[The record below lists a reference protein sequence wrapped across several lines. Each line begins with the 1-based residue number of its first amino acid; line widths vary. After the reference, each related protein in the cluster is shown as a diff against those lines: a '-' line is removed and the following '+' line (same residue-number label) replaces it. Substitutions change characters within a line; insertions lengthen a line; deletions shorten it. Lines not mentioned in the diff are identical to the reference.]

1 MTYSRPYAGVPEDIQ
16 EVLQELIPDAD
27 EYHVVHRRRFAR
39 TLQVLL
45 EEQPK
50 GRLLEIGTSG
60 VIPAALARLAPMPSG
75 PQIVVTNF
83 DTEKPVKHVYTDRLG
98 FNYEAARV
106 DLEFDPLPF
115 KDESIDWV
123 LCCEVLEHMEIDP
136 MSMLSEINRVLK
148 PEGRLLLTT
157 PNVVSSTG
165 LHKMLLGLEPYLFM
179 QYHRTREYH
188 RHNYEYSI
196 HTLFQVLKA
205 AGFSGKL
212 WTEDTFEDGR
222 PSTVEALRR
231 AGFTVQHTGDNIFA
245 LCRKDGPVID
255 RFPAAIYV

>member
-1 MTYSRPYAGVPEDIQ
+1 MVYSHPFADIPEDIR
-16 EVLQELIPDAD
+16 EVLQELIPVDD
-27 EYHVVHRRRFAR
+27 DYHVVHRRRFAR
-39 TLQVLL
+39 TLQVLV

-50 GRLLEIGTSG
+50 GHLLEVGTSG
-60 VIPAALARLAPMPSG
+60 VIPDALKVLVPELS
-75 PQIVVTNF
+75 ITVTNF
-83 DTEKPVKHVYTDRLG
+83 DLDMPVKHEYLSPKEIAYPAFRI
-98 FNYEAARV
+98 
-106 DLEFDPLPF
+106 DLEHDSIPA
-115 KDESIDWV
+115 KDEVFDWV

-136 MSMLSEINRVLK
+136 MAMLSEVNRVLK
-148 PEGRLLLTT
+148 PGGRLLLTT

-165 LHKMLLGLEPYLFM
+165 LHKMLMHGLEPYLFM

-205 AGFSGKL
+205 AGFSGSL

-222 PSTVEALRR
+222 PSTVEALIR
-231 AGFTVQHTGDNIFA
+231 AGFAIQHTGDNLFA
-245 LCRKDGPVID
+245 LCQKNGPVVD